1 MDNTT
6 TGDGKG
12 RCFIHAQVD
21 KEWPVSAVSA
31 SPTPGVEPISAVRA
45 LQHALYRAAKAD
57 PGRRF
62 HALYDKVHRRDVLQ
76 RAWGQVRRNNGAPGI
91 DHITLAEVEEYGVDR
106 LLDELEAEL
115 RAGAF
120 RPLPSRRVLIPKPGT
135 DERRPLSI
143 PVVRDRVVQAA
154 VKIVLEPVF
163 EADFLPCSFGFRPK
177 RAAHDGLQ
185 VLLDESWRGARWV
198 VETDV
203 ADCFGAIPHSGL
215 MSAVEERISDRRLL
229 ALLRAFLRAGVMEL
243 GSVRRPVT
251 GTAQGGVISPLL
263 CNVYLHRLDR
273 AWRGS
278 YGTLV
283 RYADDVVVMCRSKG
297 QAHAALARLTALL
310 ADLGLRPKAA
320 KTRIVELTVGGE
332 GVDFLGFHH
341 RLIRSRAV
349 HGTAEFTFLARWPS
363 RKAMQHA
370 RDRLRF
376 MTMRARLAATVEQ
389 VVQEINL
396 FLRGWAGYFRY
407 GNSAHTFDTIRR
419 YALMRLALFLGKRHQ
434 RGRAWGFAQIYR
446 SPDELGLISLNG
458 IVVAPR
464 PHRAWRAPV
473 EHRR

>member
-1 MDNTT
+1 
-6 TGDGKG
+6 
-12 RCFIHAQVD
+12 
-21 KEWPVSAVSA
+21 
-31 SPTPGVEPISAVRA
+31 
-45 LQHALYRAAKAD
+45 L
-57 PGRRF
+57 
-62 HALYDKVHRRDVLQ
+62 
-76 RAWGQVRRNNGAPGI
+76 
-91 DHITLAEVEEYGVDR
+91 
-106 LLDELEAEL
+106 
-115 RAGAF
+115 
-120 RPLPSRRVLIPKPGT
+120 
-135 DERRPLSI
+135 
-143 PVVRDRVVQAA
+143 
-154 VKIVLEPVF
+154 
-163 EADFLPCSFGFRPK
+163 
-177 RAAHDGLQ
+177 
-185 VLLDESWRGARWV
+185 V

-203 ADCFGAIPHSGL
+203 AECFGAIPHSGL

-229 ALLRAFLRAGVMEL
+229 ALLRAFLRAGVMEQ

-283 RYADDVVVMCRSKG
+283 RYADDVAVMCRSKG

-320 KTRIVELTVGGE
+320 KTRIVGLTVGGE

-349 HGTAEFTFLARWPS
+349 HGTAVITFLARWPS

-376 MTMRARLAATVEQ
+376 ITMRARLAAPVEQ

-407 GNSAHTFDTIRR
+407 GNSAHAFDAIRR
-419 YALMRLALFLGKRHQ
+419 YALMRLALFLGKRHH

-446 SPDELGLISLNG
+446 SPADLGLISLNG

-464 PHRAWRAPV
+464 PHRDWRAPV